1 MYTVSWP
8 RASWNTFPRERGSY
22 METLIP
28 YLIVCPLVLIAG
40 FVDAVAGGGGLIS
53 LPAYLISGIPVHMAI
68 GTNKLSSGMGTAL
81 ATFRYAKSGYIP
93 WKLAIYCVASALL
106 GSACGAELALLI
118 GDGVFKIIMLVILP
132 LTAAY
137 VLSGKA
143 LAAGEEREA
152 LPQWKATLISMAVAL
167 VIGAYD
173 GFYGPGTG
181 TFLILLL
188 TGLAHMRLSEANGV
202 AKAINLSTNVAAL
215 AVYLLNGKVIFPL
228 GLAAGC
234 FSLAGNYIGTRFFA
248 KGGAKVVKPIILIVL
263 AIFFVKVLT
272 EVLQ

>member
-1 MYTVSWP
+1 MAAGFLENPPAGKRLPLETV
-8 RASWNTFPRERGSY
+8 
-22 METLIP
+22 IP
-28 YLIVCPLVLIAG
+28 YLIVCPLVFIAG

-53 LPAYLISGIPVHMAI
+53 LPAYMLSGIPVHMAI

-81 ATFRYAKSGYIP
+81 ATFRYARSGYIR
-93 WKLAIYCVASALL
+93 WKLAIYCVISALI

-118 GDGVFKIIMLVILP
+118 DDGVFKIIMLVILP

-143 LAAGEEREA
+143 LAAGEEKGA
-152 LPQWKATLISMAVAL
+152 LPQWEVTLISMVVAL

-188 TGLAHMRLSEANGV
+188 TGLAHMRLSEANGI

-215 AVYLLNGKVIFPL
+215 TVYLLNGKVIFPL
-228 GLAAGC
+228 GLTAGC

-248 KGGAKVVKPIILIVL
+248 KGGAKAVKPIILIVL

>member
-1 MYTVSWP
+1 
-8 RASWNTFPRERGSY
+8 
-22 METLIP
+22 METVIP
-28 YLIVCPLVLIAG
+28 YLIVCPLVFIAG

-53 LPAYLISGIPVHMAI
+53 LPAYMLSGIPVHMAI

-81 ATFRYAKSGYIP
+81 ATFRYARSGYIR
-93 WKLAIYCVASALL
+93 WKLAVYCVISALI

-118 GDGVFKIIMLVILP
+118 DDGVFKIIMLVILP

-143 LAAGEEREA
+143 LAAGEEKGA
-152 LPQWKATLISMAVAL
+152 LPQWKVTLISMVVAL

-188 TGLAHMRLSEANGV
+188 TGLAHMRLSEANGI

-215 AVYLLNGKVIFPL
+215 TVYLLNGKVIFPL
-228 GLAAGC
+228 GLTAGC

-248 KGGAKVVKPIILIVL
+248 KGGAKAVKPIILIVL